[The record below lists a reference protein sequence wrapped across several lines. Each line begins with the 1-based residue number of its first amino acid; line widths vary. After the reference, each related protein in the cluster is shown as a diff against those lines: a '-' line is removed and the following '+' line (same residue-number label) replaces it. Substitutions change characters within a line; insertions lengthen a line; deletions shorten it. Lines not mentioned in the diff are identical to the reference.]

1 MAPDRSGGGVS
12 SAAVAEDLEARLA
25 RTEAERRALEDAV
38 RLLHRVSAL
47 VRSSLE
53 LEPTIYAILTGATA
67 GEGLGLNRAMLFL
80 EEGGKLVG
88 AGAVGPKDEEEADR
102 VWRAIAKEK
111 PGLEQLYDAGLA
123 MVGRENRPLDAQV
136 RAQVVDP
143 AADSPV
149 ALAFRKGRLVVGEGA
164 DDLGGLLHLP
174 TGVAAPLRGPNGPFG
189 VLFADNRFTGRTLED
204 APRLVLSMVADH
216 AAQALAV
223 ARTFEEVSR
232 SARTDA
238 LTGLP
243 HHGALMEALGELVG
257 EGPLGLVMIDVDDF
271 KQINDTHGHP
281 VGDAILARFASRLQ
295 SVVRR
300 PEHVYRYG
308 GEEFSVLV
316 PGANAAATAEVAER
330 IREQIAA
337 HRFPVPGGEPLPVT
351 CSLGVAAAPTHG
363 ATASALVKRAD
374 EALLAA
380 KRAGKN
386 RCAVA
391 G

>member
-1 MAPDRSGGGVS
+1 MVS
-12 SAAVAEDLEARLA
+12 ADLEERLA
-25 RTEAERRALEDAV
+25 RIEEERRALEDAV
-38 RLLHRVSAL
+38 RLLHRVSNL

-80 EEGGKLVG
+80 EEGGALRG
-88 AGAVGPKDEEEADR
+88 AGAVGPRDDEEADR
-102 VWRAIAKEK
+102 VWRAIAAEK

-123 MVGRENRPLDAQV
+123 AVGRETRPLDAQV

-143 AADSPV
+143 GGDSPV
-149 ALAFRKGRLVVGEGA
+149 ALAFRSGRLVVGEGS
-164 DDLGGLLHLP
+164 DDLDGLLHLP
-174 TGVAAPLRGPNGPFG
+174 TGVAAPLRGPGGPFG
-189 VLFADNRFTGRTLED
+189 VLFADNRFTGRTLDD

-216 AAQALAV
+216 AAQALAA
-223 ARTFEEVSR
+223 ARTFEKVSR

-243 HHGALMEALGELVG
+243 HHGALMEALGELVA

-300 PEHVYRYG
+300 PDHVYRYG

-316 PGANAAATAEVAER
+316 PGADASATAEVAER

-337 HRFPVPGGEPLPVT
+337 HRFPVSGGASLAVT
-351 CSLGVAAAPTHG
+351 CSLGIAAAPEHAG
-363 ATASALVKRAD
+363 SASELVKQAD

-380 KRAGKN
+380 KRGGKN
-386 RCAVA
+386 RSVVA
-391 G
+391 GA